1 MVLEVYFTW
10 LSPSWFYIL
19 SWSIWSRACCELVYI
34 HLFFLRWHTEEEN
47 AISVSLRRCFFLP
60 FLSESKHCNYSLQL
74 WFFTLLGMEPQEKLM
89 KAIDPTHWKMHIKY
103 QKQFQQYH
111 FSLEAHPRTQV
122 HGQGVRS
129 PCSTKTFFLPAFFI
143 LSLVLFSN
151 QV

>member
-1 MVLEVYFTW
+1 MWFWKHILLDSLPLGFTFWVGPFEVGPVVSLFTSIYF
-10 LSPSWFYIL
+10 SWGG
-19 SWSIWSRACCELVYI
+19 
-34 HLFFLRWHTEEEN
+34 
-47 AISVSLRRCFFLP
+47 ISVSLRRCFFLH

-74 WFFTLLGMEPQEKLM
+74 WFFTLLGMEPQEKLL